1 MILRMPILVA
11 LFTVGAVAHATA
23 LSFKDISGK
32 WCSEAGDYNFRPD
45 MLIAK
50 FHDRTPTRRLK
61 VSDYDYRDDKIVM
74 YWFWKGRSCIRN
86 SANSAPT
93 AARWHSRKAR
103 ADRAGCFVAV
113 DCRQRVAART
123 NQTFFKL
130 S

>member
-23 LSFKDISGK
+23 LLFKDISGK
-32 WCSEAGDYNFRPD
+32 WCSDAGDYNFRRD

-74 YWFWKGRSCIRN
+74 YWFWKGEKPYTEFSEF
-86 SANSAPT
+86 S
-93 AARWHSRKAR
+93 
-103 ADRAGCFVAV
+103 ADRRTMAQQEGESGP
-113 DCRQRVAART
+113 RRVFRRC
-123 NQTFFKL
+123 
-130 S
+130 

>member
-32 WCSEAGDYNFRPD
+32 WCSDAGDYNFRRD

-74 YWFWKGRSCIRN
+74 YWFWKGEKLYTEFPRIQRRSPHDGAAGRRERTAPGVSSLLIAGNELRQGLIRR
-86 SANSAPT
+86 SS
-93 AARWHSRKAR
+93 S
-103 ADRAGCFVAV
+103 
-113 DCRQRVAART
+113 
-123 NQTFFKL
+123 
-130 S
+130 

>member
-11 LFTVGAVAHATA
+11 LFTVGEVAAATA

-32 WCSEAGDYNFRPD
+32 WCSDAGDYNFRRD

-74 YWFWKGRSCIRN
+74 YWFWKGEKLYTEFSEF
-86 SANSAPT
+86 S
-93 AARWHSRKAR
+93 
-103 ADRAGCFVAV
+103 ADRRTMAQQEGESGP
-113 DCRQRVAART
+113 RRVFRRC
-123 NQTFFKL
+123 
-130 S
+130 